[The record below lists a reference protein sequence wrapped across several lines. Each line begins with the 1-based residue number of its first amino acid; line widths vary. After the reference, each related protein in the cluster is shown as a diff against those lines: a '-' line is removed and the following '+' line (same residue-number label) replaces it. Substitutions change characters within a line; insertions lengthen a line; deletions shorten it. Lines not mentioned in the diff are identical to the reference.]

1 MYARFKV
8 GWGCRGAE
16 AFDAAEATR
25 GKLLPCGACEGSVL
39 RLSQRRLAS
48 FDLLGVTACL
58 DSLLLLAETALGW
71 RREPNRTA
79 AAEARHHSDRRGELG
94 VQNGRGHLT
103 HFSPASHVSAAGRNA
118 TRCWGWSALTASQQR
133 QLIAATRADGQLYE
147 QAFYLVTS

>member
-1 MYARFKV
+1 MWRAAKEIAASPLV
-8 GWGCRGAE
+8 QPAASTDDKLGAHM
-16 AFDAAEATR
+16 AFLRAAED
-25 GKLLPCGACEGSVL
+25 CS
-39 RLSQRRLAS
+39 
-48 FDLLGVTACL
+48 LGRM
-58 DSLLLLAETALGW
+58 ETALGW

-94 VQNGRGHLT
+94 VQNGRGRLT

-147 QAFYLVTS
+147 QAF